1 MIDAGVVGAKL
12 PEGQTRH
19 WLVNGVKVSSELY
32 LLLHPFLALNHVRG
46 HERFHR
52 LQYIRRWRY

>member
-32 LLLHPFLALNHVRG
+32 LLL
-46 HERFHR
+46 
-52 LQYIRRWRY
+52 